1 VPLKVLHSPYRDVTG
16 PVLDYVKDVRRT
28 SPRDLVAVFIPEYV
42 VGHWWEAL
50 LHNQSALRLKA
61 RLLFQP
67 GVMVI
72 NVPWQLGSAAVLE
85 SRRMEPDSERARAER
100 V

>member
-1 VPLKVLHSPYRDVTG
+1 
-16 PVLDYVKDVRRT
+16 
-28 SPRDLVAVFIPEYV
+28 
-42 VGHWWEAL
+42 
-50 LHNQSALRLKA
+50 
-61 RLLFQP
+61 
-67 GVMVI
+67 MVI